1 MVLALIPAVL
11 LVLVAVAAGVRL
23 RALAAERDRLT
34 AEASSLRAS
43 VAALEATAAEL
54 RASET
59 AYRGLVDE
67 ASDWVWAADHVGT
80 LTFSNPAG
88 RAMLGYAD
96 LVGVPA
102 AELTHP
108 DDRAALTAPDGW
120 SGVVRRRHADGS
132 YRTVDTRSEPV
143 RDAAGTVTG
152 WRGIDRDLSGEP
164 VPPPARPAPPAAPG
178 VAVVRRPV
186 VDGRREVVGYELL
199 GESGVLDA

>member
-11 LVLVAVAAGVRL
+11 LVLVAAVAGVRL
-23 RALAAERDRLT
+23 RALAAERDRLA
-34 AEASSLRAS
+34 AEGDTLRAQVS
-43 VAALEATAAEL
+43 ALEATAAEL

-88 RAMLGYAD
+88 SAMLGHAD
-96 LVGVPA
+96 LVGRPA

-132 YRTVDTRSEPV
+132 YRSEEHTSELQSPV
-143 RDAAGTVTG
+143 HLV
-152 WRGIDRDLSGEP
+152 
-164 VPPPARPAPPAAPG
+164 
-178 VAVVRRPV
+178 
-186 VDGRREVVGYELL
+186 
-199 GESGVLDA
+199 